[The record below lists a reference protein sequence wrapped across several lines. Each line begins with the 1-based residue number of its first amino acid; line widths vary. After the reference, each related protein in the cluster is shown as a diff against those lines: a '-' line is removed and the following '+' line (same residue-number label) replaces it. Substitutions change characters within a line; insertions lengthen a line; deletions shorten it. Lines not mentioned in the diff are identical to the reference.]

1 MSSLKFKNPGEQ
13 HVRVA
18 LLTGQIADFGP
29 GETHSVPS
37 SMKADCLAANLTL
50 VVEKE
55 LTPKERKAQEAA
67 AKAAAAAAAEAE
79 VQAAVDGDDDESTV
93 NAG

>member
-18 LLTGQIADFGP
+18 LLTGHIADFGP
-29 GETHSVPS
+29 GETHSVPE
-37 SMKADCLAANLTL
+37 SMRADCLAANLTL

-55 LTPKERKAQEAA
+55 LTAKERKAAAEAA
-67 AKAAAAAAAEAE
+67 AKAAAEAEAAAAEL
-79 VQAAVDGDDDESTV
+79 AAGDDDESTV